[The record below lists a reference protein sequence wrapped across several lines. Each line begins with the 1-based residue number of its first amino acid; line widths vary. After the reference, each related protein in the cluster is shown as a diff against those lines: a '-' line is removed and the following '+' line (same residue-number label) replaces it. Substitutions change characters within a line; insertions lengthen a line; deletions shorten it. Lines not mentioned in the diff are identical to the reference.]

1 MKKILI
7 FIAVT
12 LFSWVGFSQS
22 YEFNRGGQGSLV
34 DLISGTKGVLTNG
47 AFELTD
53 KGYAVYFNGTST
65 DYDSG
70 VTLTGIKTIVTYL
83 LPSGNTKLLLDGGAD
98 KLEITGGS
106 YSGTGLTQNYVNNA
120 DTDTYIQNGWQCVIS
135 EFSAGIDFSTD
146 LEITPTSGTF
156 IQSIFVYDYLLT
168 FDQRYD
174 KYIDLLRATQT
185 DETKIFNNT
194 VLINYMDI
202 LLYRNTFRDEPSLST
217 RPKTFTNSNGTF
229 EINETLDGEKYYSCL
244 TSGDT
249 YFNFTSSTAT
259 TMTFDY
265 YDGTDWESYSGIV
278 ADLEITHDWLNLDGD
293 RMTFTLETGQ
303 RIKNIIIYY
312 AAILDDN
319 ISYGIEWDITNSN
332 PVVTRIGDLD
342 KHVSLPLQNKMRG
355 CLMADNGAVNY
366 YLNSTDWSK
375 KANGDASNL
384 DGTDGQV
391 MIEIPAHYYKWEES
405 GNTRRIKI
413 SEENIS
419 GFTRV
424 VKFYIGAYKAALNRS
439 NLELASVQN
448 VTSTY
453 KGGNNTT
460 DQQLGMPATSISR
473 TNYRT
478 YANNRGSTFYQKSWE
493 NHQAVW
499 RLFLV
504 EYATRNSQTAVDATL
519 TAEGY
524 KQGGLG
530 SGVTNIISGEWST
543 FNGYNPL
550 IPCGTSN
557 SLANGSGEVSYTIP
571 DYVGTATTT
580 VNRYRGVEN
589 PFGDIW
595 EWADGCNIYHQ
606 TVVEGG
612 KSLLYVVKSPS
623 NFTDVIDENSILLT
637 NQITRTKGYIKQL
650 IGGANGVMMSE
661 DNGGGLTTYWA
672 DYCYSTALS
681 YPGLRAPLVGGSAN
695 YGVYAGFGCVYSHF
709 AASSTSAFIGSRLCC
724 LGL

>member
-1 MKKILI
+1 MKKLFIIILI
-7 FIAVT
+7 FACG
-12 LFSWVGFSQS
+12 LQAQAQS
-22 YEFNRGGQGSLV
+22 YVFNPDRSGT
-34 DLISGTKGVLTNG
+34 LISYGTKGTLG
-47 AFELTD
+47 GGSFKLTD
-53 KGYAVYFNGTST
+53 KGYATYNADF
-65 DYDSG
+65 DSG
-70 VTLTGIKTIVTYL
+70 VTLLGIKTIVMFIKPTD
-83 LPSGNTKLLLDGGAD
+83 STKLLLDDGTD
-98 KLEITGGS
+98 KLEITGGE
-106 YSGTGLTQNYVNNA
+106 YSGIGLTNNYVNGV
-120 DTDTYIQNGWQCVIS
+120 DTDAYTANQWQCVIS
-135 EFSAGIDFSTD
+135 EFSAGIDFTTG
-146 LEITPTSGTF
+146 LEITTTNPTYVLSVF
-156 IQSIFVYDYLLT
+156 AYDYLLT
-168 FDQRYD
+168 SGERA
-174 KYIDLLRATQT
+174 YIYSNFQDAGHWIEEKTFKRPLVL
-185 DETKIFNNT
+185 NN
-194 VLINYMDI
+194 MDT

-249 YFNFTSSTAT
+249 YFNFTGSTAT

-265 YDGTDWESYSGIV
+265 YDGSSWTAYSGIV
-278 ADLEITHDWLNLDGD
+278 ADLESSSAWLNLNGD
-293 RMTFTLETGQ
+293 RMTFTLTSGQ

-530 SGVTNIISGEWST
+530 SGVTNLIGGEWST
-543 FNGYNPL
+543 FNGYDPL

-595 EWADGCNIYHQ
+595 EWVDGCNIYNQ

-637 NQITRTKGYIKQL
+637 NQITRTNGYIKQL

-661 DNGGGLTTYWA
+661 DNGGGPTTYWA

-681 YPGLRAPLVGGSAN
+681 YPGLRAPRVGGGALSGAF
-695 YGVYAGFGCVYSHF
+695 AGFGHVYSNR
-709 AASSTSAFIGSRLCC
+709 AASYSNVSVGSRLCC
-724 LGL
+724 LGF

>member
-1 MKKILI
+1 MKKLIILI
-7 FIAVT
+7 F
-12 LFSWVGFSQS
+12 LFCGLGLQAQK
-22 YEFNRGGQGSLV
+22 YQFNGNGSGSL
-34 DLISGTKGVLTNG
+34 ISFGTKGVLTSG
-47 AFELTD
+47 EFKRTD
-53 KGYAVYFNGTST
+53 KNYAVYFNGTST
-65 DYDSG
+65 DFDSG

-83 LPSGNTKLLLDGGAD
+83 LPADNTKLLLDGGAD

-106 YSGTGLTQNYVNNA
+106 FSGTGLTQNYVNNS
-120 DTDTYIQNGWQCVIS
+120 DTDVYTQNAWQCVIS

-146 LEITPTSGTF
+146 LEITPTAGTYVLSVF
-156 IQSIFVYDYLLT
+156 AYDYLLT
-168 FDQRYD
+168 SDQRYD
-174 KYIDLLRATQT
+174 KYLDLLRATQT

-194 VLINYMDI
+194 VLINYMDT
-202 LLYRNTFRDEPSLST
+202 LLYRNTFFDEPVLNA
-217 RPKTFTNSNGTF
+217 RPKTFTNISGTF
-229 EINETLDGEKYYSCL
+229 EVNETLEGEKYYSCL

-249 YFNFTSSTAT
+249 YFNFTGSTAT

-265 YDGTDWESYSGIV
+265 YDGSSWTAYSGIV
-278 ADLEITHDWLNLDGD
+278 ADLESSSAWLNLNGD
-293 RMTFTLETGQ
+293 RMTFTLTTGQ

-355 CLMADNGAVNY
+355 CLIADNGAVNY

-460 DQQLGMPATSISR
+460 DQQLGMPATLISR

-530 SGVTNIISGEWST
+530 SGVTNIISGEWGT

-595 EWADGCNIYHQ
+595 EWVDGCNIYNQ

-637 NQITRTKGYIKQL
+637 NQITRTNGYIKQL

-661 DNGGGLTTYWA
+661 DNGGGSFTYWA
-672 DYCYSTALS
+672 DYCFSTALS
-681 YPGLRAPLVGGSAN
+681 YLGLRAPVVGGSV
-695 YGVYAGFGCVYSHF
+695 YSGVNAGFGCVHSSY
-709 AASSTSAFIGSRLCC
+709 AASNSYSAAYFGSRLCC